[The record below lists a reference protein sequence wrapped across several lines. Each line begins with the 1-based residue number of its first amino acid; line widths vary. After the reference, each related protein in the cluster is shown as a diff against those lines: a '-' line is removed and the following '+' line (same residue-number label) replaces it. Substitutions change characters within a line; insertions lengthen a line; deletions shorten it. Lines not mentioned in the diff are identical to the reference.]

1 MPERRCVRAQGVVT
15 RMPSKMQTVR
25 LTGAFAVLA
34 MMALGASCRG
44 FFVKPTLSSITVGPA
59 TPSIQTGNTNNTVQM
74 LATGTFDDGSTGHPS
89 VSWSITPASTA
100 TINKTGLV
108 TSVATGSATV
118 TATSNDNPSITGT
131 QTVTVTVGCIT
142 SISVTPTSGTL
153 SNGGNTSVSL
163 KAEANTCNGAVDIT
177 SVAQWTSSNTTIA
190 TVSAGVVTPTG
201 TTGADGTVTITA
213 SSGGITSNSVT
224 ITVSGY

>member
-1 MPERRCVRAQGVVT
+1 
-15 RMPSKMQTVR
+15 MPSKTQTLR

-34 MMALGASCRG
+34 LLALAASCRG

-142 SISVTPTSGTL
+142 SISVQPTSGTL

-163 KAEANTCNGAVDIT
+163 TAQANTCNGTVDIT

-190 TVSAGVVTPTG
+190 TVSAGLVTATG